1 MAVSGMAKSVFSVVT
16 RNGPCTDIPTPWNKH
31 HPWIRV
37 NVEHEH
43 THVLIYINYTYA
55 HTYVE
60 IITNNLIN
68 PTQHSSARYNSLP
81 LAIFQPISAFGQPKS
96 ILVSQISSMGQQS
109 RSVTYK
115 ISYFQKTA
123 DQLLILICSTA
134 ILVKIS
140 VRLEKVWLYIMHR
153 IKW

>member
-1 MAVSGMAKSVFSVVT
+1 MAVSGMAKSVFSVAT

-31 HPWIRV
+31 HPWIRI

-43 THVLIYINYTYA
+43 THVLIYINYTYKCS
-55 HTYVE
+55 YVE

-68 PTQHSSARYNSLP
+68 PTQDSSARNNSQP

-96 ILVSQISSMGQQS
+96 ILVSQISSVGQQT
-109 RSVTYK
+109 VTYK

-123 DQLLILICSTA
+123 DQLLILISSTE

-140 VRLEKVWLYIMHR
+140 VRLEKVRLYIMHR